1 MKKKLLFSI
10 SILWLAGCFAAAC
23 IFVARCGTYFI
34 DSDMSSELV
43 LAKLLSEQ
51 GGILAENWFYSTEI
65 KVLNSQIF
73 IAPLFWIFKSWAT
86 VRWVGTAVML
96 ALLIAASLFALR
108 SLSVS

>member
-23 IFVARCGTYFI
+23 VFVARCGTNFI

-65 KVLNSQIF
+65 KVLNS
-73 IAPLFWIFKSWAT
+73 
-86 VRWVGTAVML
+86 
-96 ALLIAASLFALR
+96 
-108 SLSVS
+108 